1 MSSAVAPGLELRP
14 AAELIPYARNSNTH
28 PQSQLEKLKASL
40 REFGWTNPV
49 LIDERG
55 GVVAGH
61 GRLLAYG
68 QMLEAGETVRFP
80 SGAAIPAGRVPVLSC
95 SGWSEAQKRA
105 YVIADN
111 RIASDSSL
119 DEEVLALELADLK
132 ALGFDLSLTGLDAV
146 ELGDLLGGG
155 DDENGGGGHG
165 DPDLV
170 PDVPEVPVSRRGDV
184 WIVGGHR
191 VMCGSSLEPN
201 DWDVLMAGESADCV
215 FTDPPYNVAIGEKN
229 DAMAKA
235 QGRGKSKTGGIL
247 NDSMGDGEFY
257 KFLLSM
263 YRCVLEVMKPGAS
276 IYVYHADSEGIN
288 FRTAF
293 RDAGFKLQSCLTW
306 KKNTFVL
313 SRWDHHPISEPCLY
327 GWKPGAGHKWYGGRK
342 QSTFVDLGDG
352 SPFHKQDDGTWA
364 VTWGDQVFVVSG
376 DARVEVLASSMIS
389 EPKPARSDLHP
400 TMKPVM
406 LVRRHLRNSA
416 QPGDL
421 VVDAFGGSGTTMLA
435 AHEERMLSRLME
447 LDPKYV
453 DVICRRMWAFS
464 GLRPVHAVTGEPFPG
479 EGEFRSADLVVGPS
493 DAADDG
499 GPF

>member
-1 MSSAVAPGLELRP
+1 MSAVAPGLELRP
-14 AAELIPYARNSNTH
+14 VAELVPYVRNSNTH
-28 PQSQLEKLKASL
+28 PQSQLEKIKASL

-49 LIDERG
+49 LIDEQG

-68 QMLEAGETVRFP
+68 QMLEAGEVVRFP
-80 SGAAIPAGRVPVLSC
+80 SGAEIPSGSVPVLSC
-95 SGWSEAQKRA
+95 SGWSESQKRA

-111 RIASDSSL
+111 RIAMDSIL
-119 DEEVLALELADLK
+119 DLDVVAAELADLQG
-132 ALGFDLSLTGLDAV
+132 LGFDLSLTGLDGD
-146 ELGDLLGGG
+146 ELDDLLGGG
-155 DDENGGGGHG
+155 DPEPDGGGHG
-165 DPDLV
+165 DPELV
-170 PDVPEVPVSRRGDV
+170 PDVPVDPVSRLGDV
-184 WIVGGHR
+184 WLVGPHR
-191 VMCGSSLEPN
+191 VMCGSSLEPK
-201 DWDVLMAGESADCV
+201 DWDVLMDGESADCV
-215 FTDPPYNVAIGEKN
+215 FTDPPYNVDIGEKLASVN
-229 DAMAKA
+229 KA
-235 QGRGKSKTGGIL
+235 LGRKSKTSGIM
-247 NDSMGDGEFY
+247 NDSMGDGAFY
-257 KFLLSM
+257 QFLLSM
-263 YRCVLEVMKPGAS
+263 YRCVIDVMKPGAS

-352 SPFHKQDDGTWA
+352 SPFQKQEDGSWA
-364 VTWGDQVFVVSG
+364 VVWGDQVFVVSG
-376 DARVEVLASSMIS
+376 DARVETVAGSMIS
-389 EPKPARSDLHP
+389 EPKPHRSDLHP

-416 QPGDL
+416 QKGEL

-435 AHEERMLSRLME
+435 AHEEGMVSRLME

-453 DVICRRMWAFS
+453 DVIARRMWAFS
-464 GLRPVHAVTGEPFPG
+464 GLRPVHAVTGELFPA
-479 EGEFRSADLVVGPS
+479 EGEVRAPAVEAGPEPV
-493 DAADDG
+493 DDG
-499 GPF
+499 EPF